1 MKIVILDGH
10 ALNPGD
16 LSWQGF
22 EKLGDVTCYPRTPDE
37 KIVERIGDAE
47 ILIVNKKTIDGSIM
61 DKCPALRYIG
71 VLATGYNII
80 DTEAARKRNITVTNI
95 PSYST
100 AAVSQAV
107 FAFLLEFANGVHE
120 HNQSVMSGG
129 WCKAQD
135 FCYWTHP
142 MTELNGKT
150 LGIAGFGSIGQQV
163 AKTALCFGMNVIAFT
178 RSAEKIASFNEKYRT
193 LKDDGALPVKPVTKD
208 ELFMQSDFLTLH
220 CPLTEQTKSLVNA
233 QTLSLMKPEAVL
245 INTSRGP
252 VVDEFAVRKALDE
265 NKLGGFACDVI
276 SAEPMRADNVLL
288 GAPRCIITPHVA
300 WAAHETRQRLMD
312 IAVSNL
318 KAFLDGKPQ
327 NTV

>member
-1 MKIVILDGH
+1 MKIVILDGY

-22 EKLGDVTCYPRTPDE
+22 EKLGDVTSYHRTPDE
-37 KIVERIGDAE
+37 KILERIGDAE
-47 ILIVNKKTIDGSIM
+47 ILIVNKNTIDGSIM

-107 FAFLLEFANGVHE
+107 FAFIMEFANGVHE

-142 MTELNGKT
+142 MTEISGKT

-163 AKTALCFGMNVIAFT
+163 AKTALAFGMNVIAFT
-178 RSAEKIASFNEKYRT
+178 RTTEKIASFNEKYAV
-193 LKDDGALPVKPVTKD
+193 LKENDTIPVKSVTKG

-220 CPLTEQTKSLVNA
+220 CPLTEQTKGFVNTEA
-233 QTLSLMKPEAVL
+233 LELMKPQAVL

-252 VVDEFAVRKALDE
+252 VVDEHAVRKALDE
-265 NKLGGFACDVI
+265 NKLAGFACDVL
-276 SAEPMRADNVLL
+276 SKEPMEKNNPLL

-300 WAAHETRQRLMD
+300 WAARETRQRLMD
-312 IAVSNL
+312 IAVANL
-318 KAFLDGKPQ
+318 KAFIEGKAL